1 MTSWVLA
8 TDNSALVTSAEEDSQ
23 FLLKVFAKW
32 YTWASFI
39 IKVSKCKTFDIK
51 DYRSKSIQFK
61 PYLWTNN
68 ELIPPVK
75 INESFSYLGKEN
87 SIDIKPNKIKET
99 LLKDLNQFMKLIDRL
114 PLHPKNK
121 IMIASRHVYS
131 KRRWNLSI
139 YEVPETW
146 TIQNLDLIGKTYVKK
161 GYIYT
166 RVHILDTCSCLS
178 KSTAW
183 SFRYPLTFTNSV
195 SYQNETH

>member
-32 YTWASFI
+32 YTWASLI

-87 SIDIKPNKIKET
+87 SIDIKPDKIKET

-114 PLHPKNK
+114 LLHPKNK
-121 IMIASRHVYS
+121 IMIAHVMFTVNVGGLYQYMRYLKLWQS
-131 KRRWNLSI
+131 KIL
-139 YEVPETW
+139 TW
-146 TIQNLDLIGKTYVKK
+146 SGKHMLK
-161 GYIYT
+161 
-166 RVHILDTCSCLS
+166 R
-178 KSTAW
+178 A
-183 SFRYPLTFTNSV
+183 TFTQGCTS
-195 SYQNETH
+195 